1 MELGAPGQEMKKLLA
16 SNKKEIPSTMLEYA
30 ETFRATE
37 ITCDEWAKQEWQRPA
52 DGARG
57 VKHLIEQHY
66 PDFHDR
72 MRRLAYLMIRVAPL
86 LATPGYTTE
95 AEYRDHLQ
103 DEMRKLLPFLTEPVR
118 QDVAAALLVVH
129 ATHKDDAY
137 IEDPRLISID

>member
-1 MELGAPGQEMKKLLA
+1 M
-16 SNKKEIPSTMLEYA
+16 SNKGKLPGTMPEYLEIL
-30 ETFRATE
+30 RATE
-37 ITCDEWAKQEWQRPA
+37 ITSDEWAKQNWQYPA

-57 VKHLIEQHY
+57 VKRLIEQHY

-72 MRRLAYLMIRVAPL
+72 MRALACLAIGVAPL
-86 LATPGYTTE
+86 LATPGYTTK

-103 DEMRKLLPFLTEPVR
+103 DKLRKLLPFLAEPVR

-129 ATHKDDAY
+129 ATHKDDTD